1 VTAEPDKSLILILPL
16 LRFFLEIM
24 MEHAGAL
31 PEVPKKTDPFFCGSL
46 ILKPRNRNI
55 KPISSLFLH
64 VLFGTKMIALFL
76 GANGVLHF
84 CKTSGTA
91 VILVGVIQ
99 KRFTLLYAR
108 FDGSHPFFVVC
119 LFLNDFQLVSSFYR
133 MYPNLNW
140 QQTSCFI
147 CRFFFLCQCQVFELQ
162 NKSDKQ
168 DRLKPSCFS

>member
-1 VTAEPDKSLILILPL
+1 MSPDVSRARGYVLTL
-16 LRFFLEIM
+16 FLAYCVSTFSI
-24 MEHAGAL
+24 
-31 PEVPKKTDPFFCGSL
+31 
-46 ILKPRNRNI
+46 
-55 KPISSLFLH
+55 SLFCFHSRLCGCPRPLAPKNKH